1 MSYILDALRKAEA
14 ERERGS
20 VPNIHAQ
27 PAFAGAPA
35 RGARPRSR
43 VWIVVAVV
51 GVLLVIAA
59 ALPWFFMADRS
70 AVPAPVAAAPAPVV
84 APTPVPTTMPASAAA
99 APAKV
104 PAPTTAPTTAP
115 TATAAAVPVQPAPVP
130 VRKPR
135 PAPAVASAAAVT
147 AAASATEERIYAMN
161 ELPDDI
167 RRQLPGLSVGGS
179 MYSTT
184 PASRLVIVNGQVLHE
199 GDRLTPELVLQ
210 QIKLKAA
217 VFAFKG
223 YRFTITF

>member
-43 VWIVVAVV
+43 VWIAVAVV

-70 AVPAPVAAAPAPVV
+70 AVPAPVATAPAPVV
-84 APTPVPTTMPASAAA
+84 APTPVPMTTPASAAA

-104 PAPTTAPTTAP
+104 PAPTTTTA
-115 TATAAAVPVQPAPVP
+115 TATAAPAQPAPVP

-135 PAPAVASAAAVT
+135 PAPTVASAATVA
-147 AAASATEERIYAMN
+147 AAASATEERVYAMN

>member
-104 PAPTTAPTTAP
+104 PAPTTAP

>member
-43 VWIVVAVV
+43 VWIAVAVV

-84 APTPVPTTMPASAAA
+84 APMPVPTTMPASAAA

-104 PAPTTAPTTAP
+104 PAPTTTAP
-115 TATAAAVPVQPAPVP
+115 TATAAAAPVQPAPVP

-147 AAASATEERIYAMN
+147 AAASATEERVYAMN

>member
-43 VWIVVAVV
+43 VWIAVAVV

-70 AVPAPVAAAPAPVV
+70 AVPAPVAAAPAPLV

-104 PAPTTAPTTAP
+104 PAPTTAP

-135 PAPAVASAAAVT
+135 PAPAVTSAATAA
-147 AAASATEERIYAMN
+147 AAASATEERVYAMN

>member
-43 VWIVVAVV
+43 VWIAVAVV

-70 AVPAPVAAAPAPVV
+70 AVPAPVAAAPAPLV

-104 PAPTTAPTTAP
+104 PAPTTAP

-135 PAPAVASAAAVT
+135 PAPAVASAATAA
-147 AAASATEERIYAMN
+147 AAASATEERVYAMN

>member
-43 VWIVVAVV
+43 AWIAVAVV

-59 ALPWFFMADRS
+59 ALPWFFIADRS
-70 AVPAPVAAAPAPVV
+70 AVPAPVAAAPAPLV
-84 APTPVPTTMPASAAA
+84 APTPVPMTMPASAAA

-104 PAPTTAPTTAP
+104 PAPTTAP

-135 PAPAVASAAAVT
+135 PAPAVASAATVA